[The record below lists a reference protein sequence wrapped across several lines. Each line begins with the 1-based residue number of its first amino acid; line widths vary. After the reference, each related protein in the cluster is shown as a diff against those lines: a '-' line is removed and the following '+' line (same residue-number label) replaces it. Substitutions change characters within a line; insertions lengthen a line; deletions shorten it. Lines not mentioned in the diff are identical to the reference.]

1 LGGRV
6 WDKEGNLLAY
16 VQQEKKALC
25 KAEDWKQTQR
35 KKKKTK

>member
-1 LGGRV
+1 MLQRLLGGRV

-25 KAEDWKQTQR
+25 KAED
-35 KKKKTK
+35 